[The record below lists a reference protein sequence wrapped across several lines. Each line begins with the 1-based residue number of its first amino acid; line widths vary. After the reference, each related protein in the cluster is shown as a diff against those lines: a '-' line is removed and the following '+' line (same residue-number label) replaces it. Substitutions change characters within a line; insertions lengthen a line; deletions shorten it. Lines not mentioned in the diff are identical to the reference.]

1 MQRVL
6 SKDKERKIESC
17 CRSKMQDNPSLSYKE
32 SKKRSTYAV
41 LGELLNELRLLILS
55 KLVSF
60 HFIHFA

>member
-1 MQRVL
+1 ML
-6 SKDKERKIESC
+6 WIEM
-17 CRSKMQDNPSLSYKE
+17 RDDPSFCYKE
-32 SKKRSTYAV
+32 SEKWSTYAV